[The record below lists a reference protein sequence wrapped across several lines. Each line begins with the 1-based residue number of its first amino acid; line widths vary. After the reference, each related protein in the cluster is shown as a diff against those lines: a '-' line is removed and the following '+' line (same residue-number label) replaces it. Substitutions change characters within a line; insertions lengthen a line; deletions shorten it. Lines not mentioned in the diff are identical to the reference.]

1 MINVSDTVD
10 YDIHRVEDSVLQN
23 SSDCIAIEEPL
34 EIAVRYY
41 KNDEW
46 IVEPLMVTM
55 RTPGDDESLVSGLLF
70 SEGII
75 QDKAAID
82 KIIPNGENEGKYDID
97 NSLIVTLR
105 KGNQLD
111 LKNLQRHFMVNSS
124 CGVCGK
130 GTLNAIEI
138 AYEPKINKEGPI
150 VDIGLITKLP
160 NILKG
165 EQYQFANTGGVHA
178 SALLSQQGEVLHL
191 AEDVGR
197 HNALDKLIGHVRC
210 NDMLKPIEQFVMC
223 SGRLGFDIIQK
234 AVMSGIGMIVGIG
247 APTSLALDLAT
258 KFDITLI
265 GFIKKNKY
273 NIYTGNWR
281 ISENFGE

>member
-1 MINVSDTVD
+1 MTISDTVD
-10 YDIHRVEDSVLQN
+10 YDIHRVENSTLEE

-34 EIAVRYY
+34 EIAIRYF
-41 KNDEW
+41 KNNEW
-46 IVEPLMVTM
+46 IIDPLMVTM
-55 RTPGDDESLVSGLLF
+55 RTPGDDKALVSGLLF

-75 QDKAAID
+75 QDKKAID
-82 KIIPNGENEGKYDID
+82 TIDVNGENKGKYDVD
-97 NSLIVTLR
+97 NSLIVTLS

-138 AYEPKINKEGPI
+138 AYEPNIDKAGPI
-150 VDIGLITKLP
+150 VSIDLITELP
-160 NILKG
+160 NILRARQ
-165 EQYQFANTGGVHA
+165 EQFANTGGVHA
-178 SALLSQQGEVLHL
+178 SALLTEGGKVLHL

-210 NDMLKPIEQFVMC
+210 NDMLRPIEQFVMC

-234 AVMSGIGMIVGIG
+234 AVMSRIGMIVGIG
-247 APTSLALDLAT
+247 APTSLALDLAK

-273 NIYTGNWR
+273 NIYTGAWR
-281 ISENFGE
+281 IS

>member
-1 MINVSDTVD
+1 MKDVGSVD
-10 YDIHRVEDSVLQN
+10 YEIHRVEGLTREISA
-23 SSDCIAIEEPL
+23 DCIAIEEPL
-34 EIAVRYY
+34 EIIVRYY
-41 KNDEW
+41 KGNDW
-46 IVEPLMVTM
+46 VIEPLMVTM
-55 RTPGDDESLVSGLLF
+55 RTPGDDSNLVSGLLF
-70 SEGII
+70 SEGVIE
-75 QDKAAID
+75 DKSAID
-82 KIIPNGENEGKYDID
+82 SIRVNAKNKGKYDVD
-97 NSLIVTLR
+97 NSLIVTLS

-138 AYEPKINKEGPI
+138 AYEPEINKEGPI
-150 VDIGLITKLP
+150 VSIGLISKLP
-160 NILKG
+160 NILSDK
-165 EQYQFANTGGVHA
+165 QKQFASTGGVHA
-178 SALLSQQGEVLHL
+178 SALLSDKGEVLHI

-197 HNALDKLIGHVRC
+197 HNALDKLIGHVRT
-210 NDMLKPIEQFVMC
+210 NEMLKPLEQFVS

-247 APTSLALDLAT
+247 APTSLALDLAE

>member
-1 MINVSDTVD
+1 MNVSDTVD
-10 YDIHRVEDSVLQN
+10 YDIHRVEDSVLKD

-34 EIAVRYY
+34 EIAVRYF

-82 KIIPNGENEGKYDID
+82 KIVPNGENEGKYDID
-97 NSLIVTLR
+97 NSLIVTLT

-138 AYEPKINKEGPI
+138 AYEPEIDKKGPI
-150 VDIGLITKLP
+150 VSVDLITRLP
-160 NILKG
+160 DILS
-165 EQYQFANTGGVHA
+165 ERQEQFANTGGVHA
-178 SALLSQQGEVLHL
+178 SALLSEGGEILHL

-197 HNALDKLIGHVRC
+197 HNALDKLIGHIRC
-210 NDMLKPIEQFVMC
+210 NGMFCPLEQFVMC
-223 SGRLGFDIIQK
+223 SGRRCYPSMAEPAVADALVCPTRNPCGKVIRFDDRWHNAWHK
-234 AVMSGIGMIVGIG
+234 TRSGRYLCPECVQSS
-247 APTSLALDLAT
+247 AHP
-258 KFDITLI
+258 
-265 GFIKKNKY
+265 
-273 NIYTGNWR
+273 
-281 ISENFGE
+281 

>member
-1 MINVSDTVD
+1 MSSIGSVD
-10 YDIHRVEDSVLQN
+10 YEIHRVDGLTRDSSSDSV
-23 SSDCIAIEEPL
+23 AIEEPL
-34 EIAVRYY
+34 EILIKYL
-41 KNDEW
+41 KDDDW
-46 IVEPLMVTM
+46 IIEPLMVTM
-55 RTPGDDESLVSGLLF
+55 RTPGDDKNLVSGLLF

-75 QDKAAID
+75 QDKSAID
-82 KIIPNGENEGKYDID
+82 SIEVNGNNKGQYDVD
-97 NSLIVTLR
+97 NSLMVTLS

-150 VDIGLITKLP
+150 VNIGLICQLP
-160 NILKG
+160 EILKIK
-165 EQYQFANTGGVHA
+165 QYQFANTGGVHA
-178 SALLSQQGEVLHL
+178 SALLSEEGEVLHL

-210 NDMLKPIEQFVMC
+210 NDILRPIEQFVMC

-234 AVMSGIGMIVGIG
+234 AVMSRIGMIVGIG

-273 NIYTGNWR
+273 NIYTGSWR
-281 ISENFGE
+281 ISEDFGE

>member
-1 MINVSDTVD
+1 MTISDTVD
-10 YDIHRVEDSVLQN
+10 YDIHRVENSNLEV
-23 SSDCIAIEEPL
+23 SSDSIAIEEPL
-34 EIAVRYY
+34 EIAIRYF
-41 KNDEW
+41 KNNEW
-46 IVEPLMVTM
+46 ILDPLMVTM
-55 RTPGDDESLVSGLLF
+55 RTPGDDEALVSGLLF

-75 QDKAAID
+75 QDKDAID
-82 KIIPNGENEGKYDID
+82 TIDVNGENKGKYDVD
-97 NSLIVTLR
+97 NSLIVTLS

-138 AYEPKINKEGPI
+138 AYEPNIDKAGPI
-150 VDIGLITKLP
+150 VSIDLITELP
-160 NILKG
+160 NILRARQ
-165 EQYQFANTGGVHA
+165 EQFANTGGVHA
-178 SALLSQQGEVLHL
+178 SALLTEGGKVLHL

-210 NDMLKPIEQFVMC
+210 NDMLRPIEQFVMC

-234 AVMSGIGMIVGIG
+234 AVMSRIGMIVGIG
-247 APTSLALDLAT
+247 APTSLALDLAK

-273 NIYTGNWR
+273 NIYTGAWR
-281 ISENFGE
+281 IS

>member
-1 MINVSDTVD
+1 MIISDTVD
-10 YDIHRVEDSVLQN
+10 YDIHRVEN
-23 SSDCIAIEEPL
+23 STLEETSDCIAIEEPL
-34 EIAVRYY
+34 EIAIRYF
-41 KNDEW
+41 KDNEW
-46 IVEPLMVTM
+46 IIDPLMVTM
-55 RTPGDDESLVSGLLF
+55 RTPGDDEALVSGLLF

-75 QDKAAID
+75 QDKDAID
-82 KIIPNGENEGKYDID
+82 TIDINGENKGKYDVD
-97 NSLIVTLR
+97 NSLIVTLS

-138 AYEPKINKEGPI
+138 AYEPNIDKAGPI
-150 VDIGLITKLP
+150 VSIDLITELP
-160 NILKG
+160 NILRARQ
-165 EQYQFANTGGVHA
+165 EQFANTGGVHA
-178 SALLSQQGEVLHL
+178 SALLTEGGKVLHL

-210 NDMLKPIEQFVMC
+210 NDMLRPIEQFVMC

-234 AVMSGIGMIVGIG
+234 AVMSRIGMIVGIG
-247 APTSLALDLAT
+247 APTSLALDLAK

-265 GFIKKNKY
+265 GFIKKNNY
-273 NIYTGNWR
+273 NIYTGAWR
-281 ISENFGE
+281 ISEGS

>member
-1 MINVSDTVD
+1 MTISDTVD
-10 YDIHRVEDSVLQN
+10 YDIHRVENSTLEE

-34 EIAVRYY
+34 EIAIRYF
-41 KNDEW
+41 KNNEW
-46 IVEPLMVTM
+46 IVDPLMVTM
-55 RTPGDDESLVSGLLF
+55 RTPGDDEALVSGLLF

-75 QDKAAID
+75 QDKKAID
-82 KIIPNGENEGKYDID
+82 TIDVNGENKGKYDVD
-97 NSLIVTLR
+97 NSLIVTLS

-138 AYEPKINKEGPI
+138 AYEPNIDKAGPI
-150 VDIGLITKLP
+150 VSIDLITELP
-160 NILKG
+160 NILRARQ
-165 EQYQFANTGGVHA
+165 EQFANTGGVHA
-178 SALLSQQGEVLHL
+178 SALLTEGGKVLHL

-210 NDMLKPIEQFVMC
+210 NDMLRPIEQFVMC

-234 AVMSGIGMIVGIG
+234 AVMSRIGMIVGIG
-247 APTSLALDLAT
+247 APTSLALDLAK

-273 NIYTGNWR
+273 NIYTGAWR
-281 ISENFGE
+281 IS

>member
-1 MINVSDTVD
+1 MNADGSVN
-10 YDIHRVEDSVLQN
+10 YEIHRVEGLTRDN
-23 SSDCIAIEEPL
+23 SRDCIAIEEPL
-34 EIAVRYY
+34 EIIVRYF
-41 KNDEW
+41 KDNEW
-46 IVEPLMVTM
+46 ILEPLMVTM
-55 RTPGDDESLVSGLLF
+55 RTPGDDKSLVSGLLF

-75 QDKAAID
+75 QDKGAID
-82 KIIPNGENEGKYDID
+82 TIEVNGKNKGKYDVD
-97 NSLIVTLR
+97 NSLVVTLT

-160 NILKG
+160 NILKS

-178 SALLSQQGEVLHL
+178 SALLTQQGEVLHL

-247 APTSLALDLAT
+247 APTSLALDLAA
-258 KFDITLI
+258 KFDITII

>member
-1 MINVSDTVD
+1 MTISDTVD
-10 YDIHRVEDSVLQN
+10 YDIHRVENSTLEE

-34 EIAVRYY
+34 EIAIRYF
-41 KNDEW
+41 KNNEW
-46 IVEPLMVTM
+46 IVDPLMVTM
-55 RTPGDDESLVSGLLF
+55 RTPGDDKALVSGLLF

-75 QDKAAID
+75 QDKDAID
-82 KIIPNGENEGKYDID
+82 TIDVNGENKGKYDVD
-97 NSLIVTLR
+97 NSLIVTLS

-138 AYEPKINKEGPI
+138 AYEPNIDKAGPI
-150 VDIGLITKLP
+150 VSIDLITELP
-160 NILKG
+160 NILRARQ
-165 EQYQFANTGGVHA
+165 EQFANTGGVHA
-178 SALLSQQGEVLHL
+178 SALLTEGGKVLHL

-210 NDMLKPIEQFVMC
+210 NDMLRPIEQFVMC

-234 AVMSGIGMIVGIG
+234 AVMSRIGMIVGIG
-247 APTSLALDLAT
+247 APTSLALDLAK

-273 NIYTGNWR
+273 NIYTGAWR
-281 ISENFGE
+281 IS

>member
-1 MINVSDTVD
+1 MSSIGSVD
-10 YDIHRVEDSVLQN
+10 YEIHRVDGLTRDSSSDSV
-23 SSDCIAIEEPL
+23 AIEEPL
-34 EIAVRYY
+34 EILIKYL
-41 KNDEW
+41 KDDDW
-46 IVEPLMVTM
+46 ITEPLMVTM
-55 RTPGDDESLVSGLLF
+55 RTPGDDKNLVSGLLF

-75 QDKAAID
+75 QDKSAID
-82 KIIPNGENEGKYDID
+82 SIEVNGNNKGKYDVD
-97 NSLIVTLR
+97 NSLMVTLS

-138 AYEPKINKEGPI
+138 AYEPKINKAGPT
-150 VDIGLITKLP
+150 VNIGLICQLP
-160 NILKG
+160 EILKIK
-165 EQYQFANTGGVHA
+165 QYQFANTGGVHA
-178 SALLSQQGEVLHL
+178 SALLSEEGEVLHL

-210 NDMLKPIEQFVMC
+210 NEILRPIEQFVMC

-234 AVMSGIGMIVGIG
+234 AVMSRIGMIVGIG

-273 NIYTGNWR
+273 NIYTGSWR
-281 ISENFGE
+281 ISEDFGE

>member
-1 MINVSDTVD
+1 MSSIGSVD
-10 YDIHRVEDSVLQN
+10 YEIHRVDGLTRDSSSDSV
-23 SSDCIAIEEPL
+23 AIEEPL
-34 EIAVRYY
+34 EILIKYL
-41 KNDEW
+41 KDDDW
-46 IVEPLMVTM
+46 ITEPLMVTM
-55 RTPGDDESLVSGLLF
+55 RTPGDDKNLVSGLLF

-75 QDKAAID
+75 QDKSAID
-82 KIIPNGENEGKYDID
+82 SIEVNGNNKGKYDVD
-97 NSLIVTLR
+97 NSLMVTLS

-138 AYEPKINKEGPI
+138 AYEPKINKAGPT
-150 VDIGLITKLP
+150 VNIGLICQLP
-160 NILKG
+160 EILKIK
-165 EQYQFANTGGVHA
+165 QYQFANTGGVHA
-178 SALLSQQGEVLHL
+178 SALLSAEGEVLHL

-210 NDMLKPIEQFVMC
+210 NEILRPIEQFVMC

-234 AVMSGIGMIVGIG
+234 AVMSRIGMIVGIG

-273 NIYTGNWR
+273 NIYTGSWR
-281 ISENFGE
+281 ISEDFGE

>member
-1 MINVSDTVD
+1 MTISDTVD
-10 YDIHRVEDSVLQN
+10 YDIHRVENSTLEE

-34 EIAVRYY
+34 EIAIRYF
-41 KNDEW
+41 KNNEW
-46 IVEPLMVTM
+46 IIDPLMVTM
-55 RTPGDDESLVSGLLF
+55 RTPGDDEALVSGLLF

-75 QDKAAID
+75 QDKVAID
-82 KIIPNGENEGKYDID
+82 TIDVNGENKGKYDVD
-97 NSLIVTLR
+97 NSLIVTLS

-138 AYEPKINKEGPI
+138 AYEPNIDKAGPI
-150 VDIGLITKLP
+150 VSIDLITELP
-160 NILKG
+160 NILRARQ
-165 EQYQFANTGGVHA
+165 EQFANTGGVHA
-178 SALLSQQGEVLHL
+178 SALLTEGGKVLHL

-210 NDMLKPIEQFVMC
+210 NDMLRPIEQFVMC

-234 AVMSGIGMIVGIG
+234 AVMSRIGMIVGIG
-247 APTSLALDLAT
+247 APTSLALDLAK

-265 GFIKKNKY
+265 GFIKKNNY
-273 NIYTGNWR
+273 NIYTGAWR
-281 ISENFGE
+281 ISEGS